1 MKEIIEAVKDY
12 KDFIFDMDGVIYN
25 GENHV
30 VGAKE
35 TIEKLRYMEKN
46 VKFLT
51 NFPESR
57 KSVKERLKKVVE
69 LEASEE
75 DIITAAYATALYMK
89 NSGRSCFVIG
99 QEDLKHE
106 IRQNGIN
113 VYEAD
118 IMTED
123 NILKHKPDWVVISLC
138 DKNFYEQANVAGQ
151 ILKSNYFNSSHYIA
165 TSKGWGWTR
174 EHGVTPGIGCTIAFL
189 KEFSG
194 KEPVIIGKPSNYL
207 TDLAFK
213 EWGINSKDSLIVG
226 DKWSD
231 IQTANDYGV
240 FGIKVET
247 GKQDFFK
254 GLEKLDGKSKPKL
267 VLKSINGL
275 FDKDEIIYQDSELN
289 ES

>member
-1 MKEIIEAVKDY
+1 MRELIEAVKSY
-12 KDFIFDMDGVIYN
+12 EDFILDMDGVIYN
-25 GENHV
+25 GENQV
-30 VGAKE
+30 DGAKE
-35 TIEKLRYMEKN
+35 TIEELYYMNKN

-51 NFPESR
+51 NYPKSR
-57 KSVKERLKKVVE
+57 RTVKERLKRVVK

-75 DIITAAYATALYMK
+75 DIMTAAYATTLYMK
-89 NSGRSCFVIG
+89 NSGRDCFVIG
-99 QEDLKHE
+99 QEDLKDE
-106 IRQNGIN
+106 IRQSGIS

-118 IMTED
+118 IITED

-138 DKNFYEQANVAGQ
+138 DKNFYEHANVAGQ
-151 ILKSNYFNSSHYIA
+151 ILRSKDFDSSHYIA

-194 KEPVIIGKPSNYL
+194 KEPVVIGKPSNYL

-213 EWGINSKDSLIVG
+213 KWNINPEKSLIVG

-231 IQTANDYGV
+231 IQTANEYGA

-254 GLEKLDGKSKPKL
+254 SLEKLDGKSRPKL
-267 VLKSINGL
+267 VLKSIKGL
-275 FDKDEIIYQDSELN
+275 FDKKEIIYSESESN